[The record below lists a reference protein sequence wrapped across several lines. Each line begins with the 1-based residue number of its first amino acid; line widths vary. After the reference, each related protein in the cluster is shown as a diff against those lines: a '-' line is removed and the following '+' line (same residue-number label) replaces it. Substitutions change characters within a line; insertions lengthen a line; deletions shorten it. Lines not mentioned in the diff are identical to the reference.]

1 MFKKAILAAA
11 ITSIVTPAISATW
24 LTNEAT
30 KPTHSLE
37 GMAKLAATAGGAVV
51 SGEGILILG
60 TEYAQNDLITFT
72 SSVAKATNVA
82 WPTSV
87 ASTQNTAAHTAIIN
101 LAAGY
106 AKGTTGAMIVDNVTG
121 TSTAGDYVT
130 IAGKGPYRISA
141 RAATTMTIAGGTGE
155 AIADNAVVA
164 AITKK
169 KVTLTLTSSDATS
182 ATYRVSA
189 VEAKF
194 AGGGANAATTTVG
207 TVIRF
212 DTPDLDAA
220 ALTAAGSAT
229 LSSSATTGAGTAMD
243 SNATALSIA
252 ATNSAY
258 AFTVGTKFD
267 GKVSVDLNRKSF
279 EGPAQADTFVYT
291 LSETA
296 GIDGVDGAG
305 VAITAIDPAIQT
317 SSLAIT
323 ASGDGW
329 GFLDT
334 TAAAGILLS
343 AANSV
348 GIPNVG
354 GTNPAALTFDATG
367 KIMTLTDTAVRA
379 GEIMTVT
386 KAAGATSNNLPVQDY
401 SATMTITHR
410 PSGGA
415 AADDLSPTITAAA
428 GAWTLNAA
436 SITAYGVPFGEKVS
450 RMLWVNN
457 SGTTLGDIS
466 ATFTQD
472 GVTTDLGVLGT
483 AAVKASTA
491 ISGLLDAGL
500 VTAGVT
506 PAADSRANIAVTVTS
521 PANDITMSAAYRVIA
536 DGDRLTIETSDTTDG
551 TGK

>member
-24 LTNEAT
+24 LTNEAS

-87 ASTQNTAAHTAIIN
+87 VSSQNTAAHTAAIN

-106 AKGTTGAMIVDNVTG
+106 VKGTATAMIVDGVSG

-130 IAGKGPYRISA
+130 IAGKGPYRITG
-141 RAATTMTIAGGTGE
+141 RAGLTMTIAGGVGE

-194 AGGGANAATTTVG
+194 VGGGANSATTTVG

-212 DTPDLDAA
+212 DTPDLDAG
-220 ALTAAGSAT
+220 ALTTATSAT
-229 LSSSATTGAGTAMD
+229 LSSSSSTGAGTAMD
-243 SNATALSIA
+243 VNATALAIA

-279 EGPAQADTFVYT
+279 EGPAQLDTFVYT
-291 LSETA
+291 LAETA

-305 VAITAIDPAIQT
+305 TAITAIDPAIQT

-343 AANSV
+343 SANSV

-354 GTNPAALTFDATG
+354 GTNPAALTFDTTG
-367 KIMTLTDTAVRA
+367 KIMTLTDTATRA
-379 GEIMTVT
+379 AEVMTVT
-386 KAAGATSNNLPVQDY
+386 KAAGATSNNLPVQTY
-401 SATMTITHR
+401 SATMTIKHR
-410 PSGGA
+410 PSGGV

-450 RMLWVNN
+450 RMLWLNN
-457 SGTTLGDIS
+457 SGTTAGDIS
-466 ATFTQD
+466 ATFTQG

-483 AAVKASTA
+483 AAIKASTA
-491 ISGLLDAGL
+491 ISGLLDAAL

-506 PAADSRANIAVTVTS
+506 PAADSRANVAVTVTS